1 MGGTLTNRYHHSS
14 RSCGFCRKCFVSHAC
29 SPSVFTFAVQFPPR
43 SAVCSAC
50 PFRASCQDKKD
61 DWLESGGDS
70 GLGYVAADAE
80 EDIDGLPLEQEDLP
94 DVLGQEPSIMPS
106 MEETVIPRPARA
118 RKPAKATALGPGRPP
133 PAEKRPTVASV
144 AGSFRS

>member
-1 MGGTLTNRYHHSS
+1 M
-14 RSCGFCRKCFVSHAC
+14 
-29 SPSVFTFAVQFPPR
+29 
-43 SAVCSAC
+43 
-50 PFRASCQDKKD
+50 
-61 DWLESGGDS
+61 ESGGDS